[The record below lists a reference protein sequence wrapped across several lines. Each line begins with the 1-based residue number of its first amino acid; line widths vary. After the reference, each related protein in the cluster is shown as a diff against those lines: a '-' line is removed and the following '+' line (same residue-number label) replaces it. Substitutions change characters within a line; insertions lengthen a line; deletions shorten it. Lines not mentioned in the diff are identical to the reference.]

1 MNIFFFFPL
10 ILRINFIVDK
20 VNEFEELS
28 CFGSST
34 GLGGWHDFELL
45 SHIRSL
51 YFYVNACFTAAQEQE
66 VGFWERRRGM
76 IKD

>member
-1 MNIFFFFPL
+1 M
-10 ILRINFIVDK
+10 DK
-20 VNEFEELS
+20 VTEFEGLS
-28 CFGSST
+28 YFASST
-34 GLGGWHDFELL
+34 VLCGWHDFELL

-51 YFYVNACFTAAQEQE
+51 YFYVNARFIAAKGQE